1 MADKT
6 RSQVPI
12 SVFFMAGGI
21 LSALGGG
28 LALSRFLDAHS
39 LDDDLSMAQF
49 TFGLI
54 VPHIF
59 VVLGV
64 GVLFYGA
71 ILAAKTWIIARR
83 RRQ

>member
-1 MADKT
+1 MVEQT

-12 SVFFMAGGI
+12 SVFFMAGGF

-28 LALSRFLDAHS
+28 LALSRFLDTHS
-39 LDDDLSMAQF
+39 LDDDLSVSQY

-64 GVLFYGA
+64 GVIFYGA
-71 ILAAKTWIIARR
+71 ILAAKAWIIARR
-83 RRQ
+83 RRD